1 MNCRRCHHTDEIHK
15 STTSTESILRRGA
28 CQIPDCTCNQ
38 FLDAF
43 EEIDDEQLQS
53 YIGNKGCKD
62 MDKHAPKEEMI
73 KDLENILAKI
83 NALEVN
89 AKDEES
95 KANVKIL
102 RKLTE
107 GQIHSINEF
116 DHLKKAIDLL
126 TMQLF
131 DVKDKINS
139 K

>member
-1 MNCRRCHHTDEIHK
+1 
-15 STTSTESILRRGA
+15 
-28 CQIPDCTCNQ
+28 
-38 FLDAF
+38 
-43 EEIDDEQLQS
+43 
-53 YIGNKGCKD
+53 
-62 MDKHAPKEEMI
+62 MDKHAPKEEII

-83 NALEVN
+83 NALEVA
-89 AKDEES
+89 AKDEEA

-107 GQIHSINEF
+107 EQIHSINEF

-131 DVKDKINS
+131 EVKDKINS

>member
-1 MNCRRCHHTDEIHK
+1 
-15 STTSTESILRRGA
+15 
-28 CQIPDCTCNQ
+28 
-38 FLDAF
+38 
-43 EEIDDEQLQS
+43 
-53 YIGNKGCKD
+53 

-89 AKDEES
+89 ARDEET

-102 RKLTE
+102 RKLAE

-126 TMQLF
+126 TIQLF

>member
-1 MNCRRCHHTDEIHK
+1 
-15 STTSTESILRRGA
+15 
-28 CQIPDCTCNQ
+28 
-38 FLDAF
+38 
-43 EEIDDEQLQS
+43 
-53 YIGNKGCKD
+53 

-89 AKDEES
+89 AKDEEA

-102 RKLTE
+102 RKLAE